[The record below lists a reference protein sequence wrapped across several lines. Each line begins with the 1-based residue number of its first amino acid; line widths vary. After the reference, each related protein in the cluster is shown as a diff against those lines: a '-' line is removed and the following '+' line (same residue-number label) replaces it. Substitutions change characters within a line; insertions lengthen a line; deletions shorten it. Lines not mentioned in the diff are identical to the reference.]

1 MTLSLN
7 CYRFVTFAIIQLLAV
22 ACASTNIGKSSSQ
35 GSQATLS
42 SSELARQQSCTL
54 QINEK
59 KKQTQILHTSNFTR
73 LTTVNEDQKTSEI
86 WMVGGRNIFAGTDGD
101 NLESLGD
108 IGEYGHQG
116 NSLLQMLF
124 VYSREESFNLI
135 FKSDQMVADS
145 SEATKV
151 RIMIMP
157 QFQQQ
162 TWRITTGFR
171 FKGMTRDEVESQG
184 SLWNFVPSREV
195 MMYEPEIKDNIV
207 AQEHYG
213 MFLKELKW
221 ASDQGAASIICSEPI
236 PTTVSEKIRETY
248 HTLQDLRTPPKD
260 YGSDVLVGYIN
271 RIWVSEDFSELHL
284 ATAADLIS
292 LLQCHKYLYDY
303 QVMLQD
309 SAPTCLQ
316 PIVGNLGL
324 IDDQLEKLKAHS
336 AVQKDNNKAGI
347 ESFLQQASSMKLD
360 MSPEE
365 ILSESFDRMCVAPLR
380 TWIENR
386 QVVPKSNCSM
396 PQYSQAADT
405 AKLTRNRK

>member
-1 MTLSLN
+1 
-7 CYRFVTFAIIQLLAV
+7 
-22 ACASTNIGKSSSQ
+22 
-35 GSQATLS
+35 
-42 SSELARQQSCTL
+42 
-54 QINEK
+54 
-59 KKQTQILHTSNFTR
+59 
-73 LTTVNEDQKTSEI
+73 
-86 WMVGGRNIFAGTDGD
+86 
-101 NLESLGD
+101 
-108 IGEYGHQG
+108 
-116 NSLLQMLF
+116 
-124 VYSREESFNLI
+124 
-135 FKSDQMVADS
+135 
-145 SEATKV
+145 
-151 RIMIMP
+151 
-157 QFQQQ
+157 
-162 TWRITTGFR
+162 
-171 FKGMTRDEVESQG
+171 
-184 SLWNFVPSREV
+184 
-195 MMYEPEIKDNIV
+195 
-207 AQEHYG
+207 
-213 MFLKELKW
+213 
-221 ASDQGAASIICSEPI
+221 
-236 PTTVSEKIRETY
+236 
-248 HTLQDLRTPPKD
+248 
-260 YGSDVLVGYIN
+260 VGYIN